1 MYLIKESRLEPA
13 FYNTKNSL
21 PNLFAWELWPHCG
34 AFLFNV
40 CFLVNIVRIVS
51 YL

>member
-21 PNLFAWELWPHCG
+21 LNLFAWELWPHCS

-40 CFLVNIVRIVS
+40 CFLVNIV
-51 YL
+51 